1 MDCYLKLKNN
11 SSWIEITRIMKY
23 ANIIFGNV
31 YYTDFIVENVYRY
44 TVYLLIETNIVYQPK
59 LNN

>member
-1 MDCYLKLKNN
+1 
-11 SSWIEITRIMKY
+11 MKY